1 MELTAAG
8 LSALCLILWGL
19 FHWLGI
25 FAKIRTILAILA
37 AIGIAGFLGRALVV
51 VAGWLQHVVGAITG
65 WALGVSV
72 PGALFIVL
80 AIILIHDMHPK
91 NGASRR
97 TSYIAFAVGVLLIA
111 GVEGIP
117 ALAPVAA
124 FLRSI
129 LTTITGFINSL

>member
-1 MELTAAG
+1 MVLTPAG

-25 FAKIRTILAILA
+25 FAKIRTVLALLA

-51 VAGWLQHVVGAITG
+51 VATWLEHATGAVTG
-65 WALGVSV
+65 WALGVAV

-80 AIILIHDMHPK
+80 AVILIHDLHPA

-97 TSYIAFAVGVLLIA
+97 TSYIAFAVGVLLVA

-117 ALAPVAA
+117 ALAPVAG

-129 LTTITGFINSL
+129 LTVITGFINSL